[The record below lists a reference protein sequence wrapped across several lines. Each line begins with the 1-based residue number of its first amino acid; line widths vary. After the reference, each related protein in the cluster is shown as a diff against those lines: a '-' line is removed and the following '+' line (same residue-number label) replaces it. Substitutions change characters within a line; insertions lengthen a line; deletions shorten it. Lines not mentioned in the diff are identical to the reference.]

1 MTPTLLEHTEALKDV
16 ILDHLNHEIKFH
28 AYRPGYVSPFAKE
41 PQYRDVCIECKTCG
55 NMILWSYE
63 TWKEISMEE

>member
-1 MTPTLLEHTEALKDV
+1 MAPTLLEHTEALKDV
-16 ILDHLNHEIKFH
+16 ILDHLNHDI
-28 AYRPGYVSPFAKE
+28 
-41 PQYRDVCIECKTCG
+41 CIECKTCG